1 MLRINIRD
9 SVDEV
14 RFILYGRLCEPW
26 IPELRAALGEKQQN
40 LGNRKMV
47 IDLKQTT
54 SIDSNGI
61 ELLFAMYDAGA
72 RLLTSGVL
80 MRHMVETF
88 RKRKKKENRSLIY
101 EIAGNK

>member
-1 MLRINIRD
+1 MLRINIMD

-26 IPELRAALGEKQQN
+26 IPELQAALVEKQLT
-40 LGNRKMV
+40 LGNRRMV

-61 ELLFAMYDAGA
+61 QLLSSMYDAGV
-72 RLLTSGVL
+72 RLITSGVV
-80 MRHMVETF
+80 MRHIVETF
-88 RKRKKKENRSLIY
+88 RKKKKKNRSFIY
-101 EIAGNK
+101 KIAGNK